1 MQEPENW
8 MPAMG
13 RSEWREK
20 FLRSFRA
27 GGGGEIPRCR
37 SGGPWAY
44 ECGNNVAA
52 QAEEGIE
59 SCDEGQREDLETR
72 TDEVN

>member
-1 MQEPENW
+1 M
-8 MPAMG
+8 
-13 RSEWREK
+13 SER
-20 FLRSFRA
+20 RA
-27 GGGGEIPRCR
+27 I
-37 SGGPWAY
+37 GPMSA
-44 ECGNNVAA
+44 GINVAA